1 MDNAPTTP
9 RQAKHAAARERGLR
23 TVAQGLGIDVAVAV
37 AVLLLAWLP
46 DADLSSREGWIIFG
60 TAVAKSVLTAVAS
73 YVVRLKVD
81 PTRESELVDGAYV
94 ITDLDTG
101 QRQMTTEAP
110 PLDSL
115 DD

>member
-1 MDNAPTTP
+1 MSTPASTPT
-9 RQAKHAAARERGLR
+9 QAKHAAARERGLR
-23 TVAQGLGIDVAVAV
+23 TAVQGLGIDVAVAV

-81 PTRESELVDGAYV
+81 PTREAELVDGAYV
-94 ITDLDTG
+94 ITDLDSGRRT
-101 QRQMTTEAP
+101 MTDEAP
-110 PLDSL
+110 PLD
-115 DD
+115 